1 MRLYNRYRL
10 RGKYLEIKMLKM
22 EIFFLKILKN
32 SVKFSK
38 FLKKLKLLLQIRL
51 KFPFWISA
59 LDFGIFRI
67 TAEMN
72 EIEAICFVYNY
83 QCER

>member
-1 MRLYNRYRL
+1 MRLYNRCRL

-22 EIFFLKILKN
+22 EILLKILKN